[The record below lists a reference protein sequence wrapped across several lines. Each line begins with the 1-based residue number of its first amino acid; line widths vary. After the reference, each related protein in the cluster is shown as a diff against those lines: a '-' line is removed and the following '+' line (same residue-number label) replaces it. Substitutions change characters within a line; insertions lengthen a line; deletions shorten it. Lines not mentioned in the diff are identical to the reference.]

1 MKRKRRQHTSTDK
14 AVALAK
20 LISQPIDTETN
31 SKNISSLFRNM
42 QINVNVGRKEQKTNE
57 RIHDKTPDDSIH

>member
-31 SKNISSLFRNM
+31 SENISSLFRNL
-42 QINVNVGRKEQKTNE
+42 QINVNVDRREKSKNDG
-57 RIHDKTPDDSIH
+57 